1 MIAGAITRVIAA
13 ASALALALTVTG
25 FAAAPQAPA
34 PPKPATIV
42 HAGVDDFTF
51 RSLDVDYTLTRAD
64 DGTSRLHVV
73 ERFVAEFP
81 DTDQNHGMR
90 RAIPDTYNGQPLRP
104 ELVSVTDETGAPRDA
119 EVDSDDGTWSVTSRV
134 DGFVHGAQTYVFTYD
149 LSNVAWYFPKTGT
162 EEFYWDVNGVEWG
175 QSFGSV
181 SATLH
186 VDPALADSLTGQ
198 AACYVGMQGDTT
210 TCPITLDT
218 DAAAA
223 SVSVANVAPRQTVTL
238 SVGFEPGTFVMF
250 DSSYFASGWG
260 WAQSGSFL
268 ALLGAFAWAIVVWR
282 RVLRDSPGRGVV
294 VAEYEPPAGVT
305 PLTAAVLLS
314 KLSKAAPAALLE
326 LAVRGAIRI
335 EEVPGGSRARP
346 KLRAVLVDPSLA
358 REDGREFIDALFDE
372 DAPPGAEFAFGER
385 STRLAKTAEN
395 MRMWAG
401 AELDERGM
409 YRSVPP
415 GRRRPAVWALIL
427 TTAATIV
434 TGALALSAQVDPA
447 APVAMFIVGALI
459 GAIGFLLLAHR
470 PVSPEGAETRER
482 LAGLRLF
489 ISWAE
494 ADRIRMLQSPQTAE
508 RRPVDATDAAAVL
521 AIYEPLLPYAVV
533 FGLEKQW
540 AAQLAVYYESTGAP
554 LWYAGATAFNVSAF
568 TSGVS
573 SLSAAAVSSSSS
585 SGGSTGGGSAGGG
598 GGGGGGGGV

>member
-1 MIAGAITRVIAA
+1 MIAGAITRAIAA
-13 ASALALALTVTG
+13 ASALALALAVAG
-25 FAAAPQAPA
+25 FAAAPEAPA
-34 PPKPATIV
+34 PPKPAALV
-42 HAGVDDFTF
+42 SAGVDDFTF
-51 RSLDVDYTLTRAD
+51 RSLDVDYILTRAD
-64 DGTSRLHVV
+64 DGTSRLHAV

-81 DTDQNHGMR
+81 EIDQNHGMR
-90 RAIPDTYNGQPLRP
+90 RTIPDTYNGQPLRP

-134 DGFVHGAQTYVFTYD
+134 DGFVHGTQTYVFTYD
-149 LSNVAWYFPKTGT
+149 LSNVTWYFPKTGT
-162 EEFYWDVNGVEWG
+162 EEFYWDVNGVDWA

-198 AACYVGMQGDTT
+198 AACYVGAQGDTT

-238 SVGFEPGTFVMF
+238 SVGFAPGTFAMF

-294 VAEYEPPAGVT
+294 VAEYEPPADVT

-314 KLSKAAPAALLE
+314 KPSKAAPAALLE

-335 EEVPGGSRARP
+335 EEVGGSRTRP

-358 REDGREFIDALFDE
+358 GADGREFIDALFDE
-372 DAPPGAEFAFGER
+372 NAQPGAEFAFGER
-385 STRLAKTAEN
+385 NTAFAQTSEN
-395 MRMWAG
+395 MRTWA
-401 AELDERGM
+401 AVELDERGM
-409 YRSVPP
+409 YRTVPR
-415 GRRRPAVWALIL
+415 GRRRPVVWALLL

-447 APVAMFIVGALI
+447 PPVLMFIVAALI

-470 PVSPEGAETRER
+470 PVSPKGAETREQ

-494 ADRIRMLQSPQTAE
+494 ADRIRMLQSPRTAE
-508 RRPVDATDAAAVL
+508 RLPVDTTDAAAVL

-540 AAQLAVYYESTGAP
+540 AAELAVYYESVGAP
-554 LWYAGATAFNVSAF
+554 LWYAGATAFNVGAF

-573 SLSAAAVSSSSS
+573 SLSAAATSSSSS

>member
-13 ASALALALTVTG
+13 ASALALALAVTG
-25 FAAAPQAPA
+25 FTVVPQAPA
-34 PPKPATIV
+34 SPEPAMV
-42 HAGVDDFTF
+42 VPAGVDDFTF

-81 DTDQNHGMR
+81 ETDQNHGMR
-90 RAIPDTYNGQPLRP
+90 RTIPDTYNGQPLRP

-119 EVDSDDGTWSVTSRV
+119 EVDSDDGTWSVTSRA

-162 EEFYWDVNGVEWG
+162 EEFYWDVNGVDWG
-175 QSFGSV
+175 QAFGSV

-186 VDPALADSLTGQ
+186 VDPALAASLTGA
-198 AACYVGMQGDTT
+198 AACYVGAQGDTT

-238 SVGFEPGTFVMF
+238 SVGFEPGTFAMF

-268 ALLGAFAWAIVVWR
+268 ALLGAFAWAIAVRR
-282 RVLRDSPGRGVV
+282 RVLRDSPGRGIVI
-294 VAEYEPPAGVT
+294 AEYEPPAGVT

-314 KLSKAAPAALLE
+314 KPSKAAPAALLE

-346 KLRAVLVDPSLA
+346 KLRAVLVDPSRA
-358 REDGREFIDALFDE
+358 RQDGAEFIEGLFGE
-372 DAPPGAEFAFGER
+372 NARPGAEFAFGGRNTAFAQAAEDMR
-385 STRLAKTAEN
+385 S
-395 MRMWAG
+395 WAG
-401 AELDERGM
+401 AELVERGI
-409 YRSVPP
+409 YRTVRRGIRPP
-415 GRRRPAVWALIL
+415 VVWAL
-427 TTAATIV
+427 AATAVATVV
-434 TGALALSAQVDPA
+434 TGALALSAQVYPA
-447 APVAMFIVGALI
+447 VPLTVLIVAVVVGLV
-459 GAIGFLLLAHR
+459 GLLLLSHR
-470 PVSPEGAETRER
+470 PLSPQGAEAREQ
-482 LAGLRLF
+482 LEGLRLF

-573 SLSAAAVSSSSS
+573 SLSAAAVASSSS

>member
-1 MIAGAITRVIAA
+1 M
-13 ASALALALTVTG
+13 
-25 FAAAPQAPA
+25 
-34 PPKPATIV
+34 
-42 HAGVDDFTF
+42 
-51 RSLDVDYTLTRAD
+51 
-64 DGTSRLHVV
+64 
-73 ERFVAEFP
+73 
-81 DTDQNHGMR
+81 
-90 RAIPDTYNGQPLRP
+90 
-104 ELVSVTDETGAPRDA
+104 
-119 EVDSDDGTWSVTSRV
+119 TSRV
-134 DGFVHGAQTYVFTYD
+134 DDFVHGAQTYVFTYD
-149 LSNVAWYFPKTGT
+149 LSNVTWYFPKTGT
-162 EEFYWDVNGVEWG
+162 EEFYWDVNGVDWG
-175 QSFGSV
+175 QVFGSV

-198 AACYVGMQGDTT
+198 AACYVGEQGDAT
-210 TCPITLDT
+210 TCPVTLDT

-250 DSSYFASGWG
+250 DSSYFASAWG
-260 WAQSGSFL
+260 WAQSASFL

-282 RVLRDSPGRGVV
+282 RVLRDSPGRGLV
-294 VAEYEPPAGVT
+294 VAEYEPPADVT

-314 KLSKAAPAALLE
+314 KPTKAAPAALLE
-326 LAVRGAIRI
+326 LALRGAIRI
-335 EEVPGGSRARP
+335 KEVPGGSRARP

-358 REDGREFIDALFDE
+358 GEDGREFIDALFDE
-372 DAPPGAEFAFGER
+372 NAQPGAEFAFGER
-385 STRLAKTAEN
+385 STRLAKTAED

-401 AELDERGM
+401 VELDERGM
-409 YRSVPP
+409 YRTVPP
-415 GRRRPAVWALIL
+415 GRRRLAVWALIL

-447 APVAMFIVGALI
+447 PPVIVFIVAALFGAA
-459 GAIGFLLLAHR
+459 GLLLLSHR
-470 PVSPEGAETRER
+470 PVSPKGAETREQ

-568 TSGVS
+568 TSGIS

>member
-1 MIAGAITRVIAA
+1 MIAGAITRAVAA
-13 ASALALALTVTG
+13 ASALALTLILAG
-25 FAAAPQAPA
+25 SAAAPQAAAA
-34 PPKPATIV
+34 PRP
-42 HAGVDDFTF
+42 AGVVATGTDDFVF
-51 RSLDVDYTLTRAD
+51 QSLDVDYTLTRAD

-81 DTDQNHGMR
+81 EADQNHGLR
-90 RAIPDTYNGQPLRP
+90 RTIPDTYNGQPLRP

-119 EVDSDDGTWSVTSRV
+119 EVDSEDGTWRVTSRV

-162 EEFYWDVNGVEWG
+162 EEFYWDVNGVAWA

-186 VDPALADSLTGQ
+186 VDPALAESLTGK
-198 AACYVGMQGDTT
+198 AACYVGVQGAAT

-238 SVGFEPGTFVMF
+238 SVGFEPGTFAMF

-260 WAQSGSFL
+260 WAQGGSLLVLL
-268 ALLGAFAWAIVVWR
+268 AALAWAIVLWR

-294 VAEYEPPAGVT
+294 VAEYEPPADVT
-305 PLTAAVLLS
+305 PLTAAVLLA
-314 KLSKAAPAALLE
+314 KPTKAVPAALLE

-335 EEVPGGSRARP
+335 EEVPGGSSTRP
-346 KLRAVLVDPSLA
+346 KLRAVLVDRSLA
-358 REDGREFIDALFDE
+358 REDGRELIDGLFDE
-372 DAPPGAEFAFGER
+372 DAQPGAEFAFGER
-385 STRLAKTAEN
+385 NTGFAQTSEN
-395 MRMWAG
+395 MRVWAG
-401 AELDERGM
+401 AELEERGM
-409 YRSVPP
+409 YRTVPR
-415 GRRRPAVWALIL
+415 GRRRPVVWALVL
-427 TTAATIV
+427 ATAATIV
-434 TGALALSAQVDPA
+434 TGGFALSAQVHPA
-447 APVAMFIVGALI
+447 GPVVAFVVAALFA
-459 GAIGFLLLAHR
+459 AIGLLLLAQR
-470 PVSPEGAETRER
+470 PVSPRGAEAREQ

-494 ADRIRMLQSPQTAE
+494 ADRIRMLQSPETAQ
-508 RRPVDATDAAAVL
+508 RRPVDTADAVAVL

-540 AAQLAVYYESTGAP
+540 AAQLAVYYESSSAP
-554 LWYAGATAFNVSAF
+554 IWYAGATAFNVSAF
-568 TSGVS
+568 TSGVG
-573 SLSAAAVSSSSS
+573 SLSAAATSSSSS
-585 SGGSTGGGSAGGG
+585 SGGSTGGGFAGGG

>member
-1 MIAGAITRVIAA
+1 MIAGALTRVIAA

-34 PPKPATIV
+34 PPKPATV
-42 HAGVDDFTF
+42 VEAGVDDFSF

-73 ERFVAEFP
+73 ERFVADFP
-81 DTDQNHGMR
+81 EIDQNHGMR
-90 RAIPDTYNGQPLRP
+90 RTIPDTYNGQPLRP

-119 EVDSDDGTWSVTSRV
+119 EVDADDGTWSVTSRV

-162 EEFYWDVNGVEWG
+162 EEFYWDVNGVDWA
-175 QSFGSV
+175 QRFDSV

-186 VDPALADSLTGQ
+186 VDPALADSLTGD
-198 AACYVGMQGDTT
+198 AACYVGVQGDTT

-223 SVSVANVAPRQTVTL
+223 SVSVADVAPRQTVTL
-238 SVGFEPGTFVMF
+238 SVGFEPGTFAMF
-250 DSSYFASGWG
+250 DSSYLASGWG

-268 ALLGAFAWAIVVWR
+268 ALLGAFAWAVVVWR
-282 RVLRDSPGRGVV
+282 RILRDSPGRGVII
-294 VAEYEPPAGVT
+294 AEYEPPAHVT

-314 KLSKAAPAALLE
+314 KPSKATPAALLE
-326 LAVRGAIRI
+326 LAVRGAVRI

-346 KLRAVLVDPSLA
+346 KLRAVLLDTSLA
-358 REDGREFIDALFDE
+358 REDGRELIDGLFGE
-372 DAPPGAEFAFGER
+372 NAQPGAEFAFGER
-385 STRLAKTAEN
+385 NTEFAQASEN
-395 MRMWAG
+395 IRMWAG
-401 AELDERGM
+401 AELGERGM
-409 YRSVPP
+409 YRSIPP
-415 GRRRPAVWALIL
+415 GRRRPVVWALIL

-447 APVAMFIVGALI
+447 VPVVMFIVAALF

-470 PVSPEGAETRER
+470 PVSTQGAETREQ

-494 ADRIRMLQSPQTAE
+494 GDRIRMLQSPQTAE
-508 RRPVDATDAAAVL
+508 RHPVDTTDAAAVL

-540 AAQLAVYYESTGAP
+540 AAQLAVYYESTSAP

-568 TSGVS
+568 TSGIS

>member
-1 MIAGAITRVIAA
+1 MIAGAITRAIAA
-13 ASALALALTVTG
+13 ASALALALTVAG
-25 FAAAPQAPA
+25 FAAAPAAFTRPDT
-34 PPKPATIV
+34 ATV
-42 HAGVDDFTF
+42 VQAGVNDFTF
-51 RSLDVDYTLTRAD
+51 RSLDVDYTLTRAE

-81 DTDQNHGMR
+81 EADQNHGMR
-90 RAIPDTYNGQPLRP
+90 RTIPDTYNGQPLRP
-104 ELVSVTDETGAPRDA
+104 ELVSVTDDTGAPRDA
-119 EVDSDDGTWSVTSRV
+119 EVDSDDGMWSVTSRE

-149 LSNVAWYFPKTGT
+149 LSNVTWDFPKTGT
-162 EEFYWDVNGVEWG
+162 EEFYWDVNGVDWG
-175 QSFGSV
+175 QDFGSV

-186 VDPALADSLTGQ
+186 VDPTLADSLTGQ
-198 AACYVGMQGDTT
+198 AACYVGAQGDTT

-223 SVSVANVAPRQTVTL
+223 SVSVVNVAPRQTVTL
-238 SVGFEPGTFVMF
+238 SVGFEPGTFAMF

-294 VAEYEPPAGVT
+294 VAEYEPPADIT
-305 PLTAAVLLS
+305 PLSAAVLLS
-314 KLSKAAPAALLE
+314 KPSKAAPAALLE
-326 LAVRGAIRI
+326 LALRGAIRI

-346 KLRAVLVDPSLA
+346 KLRAVLVNASLA
-358 REDGREFIDALFDE
+358 GEDGREFLDALFDE
-372 DAPPGAEFAFGER
+372 NAQPGAEFAFGER
-385 STRLAKTAEN
+385 NTAFAQTSEN
-395 MRMWAG
+395 MRTWA
-401 AELDERGM
+401 AADLEERGM
-409 YRSVPP
+409 YRTVPR
-415 GRRRPAVWALIL
+415 GRRRPVVWALIL
-427 TTAATIV
+427 ATAATIV

-447 APVAMFIVGALI
+447 VPMVMFIVAALI
-459 GAIGFLLLAHR
+459 GAIGLLLLAHR
-470 PVSPEGAETRER
+470 PVSPKGAETRER

-508 RRPVDATDAAAVL
+508 RVKVDTTDAAAVL

-540 AAQLAVYYESTGAP
+540 AAELAVYYESTSAP
-554 LWYAGATAFNVSAF
+554 AWYAGATAFNVSAF
-568 TSGVS
+568 TSGVG
-573 SLSAAAVSSSSS
+573 SLSAAAVASSSS